1 MEDQLKTT
9 ARTGD
14 HLKSKSLI
22 HKFSKYKVLQTVT
35 ESLWRMLSSKMTV
48 NSKLTMNWLSII
60 WAIIMNSWLRWTKLW
75 WKITWI
81 SSLLKRISL
90 RAKKKKLWRSLICDN
105 FMNFPILFQRARLD
119 SWNSKTIS
127 RWANIFLIYGTK
139 NIKLR

>member
-1 MEDQLKTT
+1 
-9 ARTGD
+9 
-14 HLKSKSLI
+14 
-22 HKFSKYKVLQTVT
+22 
-35 ESLWRMLSSKMTV
+35 LWRILSSKMTL
-48 NSKLTMNWLSII
+48 NSKLTINWLSII
-60 WAIIMNSWLRWTKLW
+60 WAIITNSWLRWIKSW

-90 RAKKKKLWRSLICDN
+90 RAKKKKLWRSLIYDN